1 MVVARQNINNTLDL
15 DPNLSNFSVEN
26 YLPDLIVY
34 KQIQVY
40 LMQNVRQCY
49 SFRIK
54 LLGSFF
60 SIRVINS
67 EFYLSILIQVYEN
80 YPFQIYLLKPNFSML
95 VSSLLIGR
103 TRSVKQISTWWSKLL
118 DSDVRVRY
126 NLWLNIKFHNSLNF
140 YDNGVI

>member
-1 MVVARQNINNTLDL
+1 MVNQVVVARQKINNTLDL

-103 TRSVKQISTWWSKLL
+103 TRSVKQIST
-118 DSDVRVRY
+118 
-126 NLWLNIKFHNSLNF
+126 
-140 YDNGVI
+140 